1 MSQTSINIR
10 TDETLKKQFDI
21 ICGELGL
28 TLSTAV
34 NIFMK
39 AVVREREIPFKI
51 SAVPSFMVST
61 REELD
66 ANIREGLAD
75 IAAGNTVPIEEAFL
89 EFDRKYGL

>member
-10 TDETLKKQFDI
+10 TDDTLKKQFD
-21 ICGELGL
+21 
-28 TLSTAV
+28 
-34 NIFMK
+34 
-39 AVVREREIPFKI
+39 I
-51 SAVPSFMVST
+51 SAVPSFMVNT

-75 IAAGNTVPIEEAFL
+75 IAAGNTMSIEEAFL